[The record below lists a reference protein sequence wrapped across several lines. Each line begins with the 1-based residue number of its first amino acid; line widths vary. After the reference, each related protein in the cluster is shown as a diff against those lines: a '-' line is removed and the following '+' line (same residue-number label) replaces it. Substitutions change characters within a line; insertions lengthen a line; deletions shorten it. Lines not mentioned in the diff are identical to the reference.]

1 MKKIAPRLFA
11 ARTDRDPDAG
21 FSIVEVLV
29 ATVIFMMLSVGIAQ
43 ATVTSIRLAS
53 DQKHRVTALSL
64 AASEIDAVRAIG
76 DPFKVSDDPQP
87 APVTIDGITYTITL
101 DSSWVSGSGTD
112 IPCGGSGT
120 ANLQVKRI
128 NVSVTWA
135 GQLAGTNSVKSNTV
149 LAPVGRINDPTQG
162 TILIA
167 ATRADGTGASGV
179 TPTVTPVSG
188 GATALTA
195 QPPVTDSDGCS
206 YALRVTP
213 GVYKVALSKSGYIDI
228 TQNTSPSL
236 NVTVVAGS
244 TVSAPFGYDKAAK
257 FTMTYAPGAPSGTKF
272 PTNAETSFVNTYGTS
287 ILGVPATASLY
298 PWATGY
304 VPIAG
309 HYVAPTQL
317 SAGCRSVD
325 PSEWAAGSD
334 GSGPALAAGD
344 HGAAVAAGPGGSAT
358 MTVPMGLVTVRSSKA
373 SKSGSTYFYATSA
386 TAASGW
392 SDPGC
397 GTPMTYYFSSIAANT
412 DTTIALPFGTWTITV
427 VPSSGT
433 ASLTLTPL
441 TNVVSGLVSGNK
453 VMLDPRP
460 AA

>member
-11 ARTDRDPDAG
+11 ARTDRDPEAG

-29 ATVIFMMLSVGIAQ
+29 ATLIFMMLSIGIAQ
-43 ATVTSIRLAS
+43 ATVTSIRLS
-53 DQKHRVTALSL
+53 GDQKHRVTALSL
-64 AASEIDAVRAIG
+64 AAGEIDKVRAIA
-76 DPFKVSDDPQP
+76 DPFNVGPLTTTT
-87 APVTIDGITYTITL
+87 TIDSTTYTIVRKEA
-101 DSSWVSGSGTD
+101 WVAADGTD

-120 ANLQVKRI
+120 APLQVKRV
-128 NVSVTWA
+128 NVSVTWG
-135 GQLAGTNSVKSNTV
+135 GQLAATNSVNSNTV

-162 TILIA
+162 TIIVSA
-167 ATRADGTGASGV
+167 SRADGSGASGV
-179 TPTVTPVSG
+179 TATVTAVSG
-188 GATALTA
+188 GATALTTA
-195 QPPVTDSDGCS
+195 PPVTNSDGCT

-213 GVYKVALSKSGYIDI
+213 GVYKVALSKSGYVDI
-228 TQNTSPSL
+228 NQNASPTL
-236 NVTVVAGS
+236 NVTVVAGAS
-244 TVSAPFGYDKAAK
+244 VSAQFGYDQAAS
-257 FTMTYAPGAPSGTKF
+257 FSMTYAPGAPAGTKF
-272 PTNAETSFVNTYGTS
+272 ATNAETSFVNTYGTS

-304 VPIAG
+304 VPLAG
-309 HYVAPTQL
+309 HYIAPTQL

-325 PSEWAAGSD
+325 PSEWEAGSD

-344 HGAAVAAGPGGSAT
+344 HGAAVAAAPGGSAA
-358 MTVPMGLVTVRSSKA
+358 MTVPMGLLQVRSSLA

-386 TAASGW
+386 TAISGW

-441 TNVVSGLVSGNK
+441 NNVVSGLVSGNT

>member
-21 FSIVEVLV
+21 FSIVEVI
-29 ATVIFMMLSVGIAQ
+29 AGAVIFMILSVGIAQ
-43 ATVTSIRLAS
+43 ATVTSIRLS
-53 DQKHRVTALSL
+53 GDQKHRVTALSL
-64 AASEIDAVRAIG
+64 AAGEIDKVRALG
-76 DPFKVSDDPQP
+76 DPFNVG
-87 APVTIDGITYTITL
+87 AETTTTTIDGTTYTI
-101 DSSWVSGSGTD
+101 DRKEAWVSGSGTD

-128 NVSVTWA
+128 NVSVTWKGRLPA
-135 GQLAGTNSVKSNTV
+135 TSTVNSNTV

-188 GATALTA
+188 GATALATA
-195 QPPVTDSDGCS
+195 PPATDSDGCS

-213 GVYKVALSKSGYIDI
+213 GVYKVALSKAGWVDI
-228 TQNTSPSL
+228 SQNASPSI
-236 NVTVVAGS
+236 NVTVVAGAS
-244 TVSAPFGYDKAAK
+244 VSAPFGFDQAAK
-257 FTMTYAPGAPSGTKF
+257 FTMTYAPGAPAGTKF
-272 PTNAETSFVNTYGTS
+272 STNAETSFVNTYGTS
-287 ILGVPATASLY
+287 ILGIPSTASLY

-309 HYVAPTQL
+309 HYIAPTQL

-334 GSGPALAAGD
+334 GSGPALADGD
-344 HGAAVAAGPGGSAT
+344 HGAAVAAGPGGSAS
-358 MTVPMGLVTVRSSKA
+358 MSVPMGLLKVRSSLA

-386 TAASGW
+386 TAIAGW

-433 ASLTLTPL
+433 PTLTLTPL
-441 TNVVSGLVSGNK
+441 TNVVSGLVSGK
-453 VMLDPRP
+453 TVMLDPRP

>member
-1 MKKIAPRLFA
+1 MEKIARRLSA

-29 ATVIFMMLSVGIAQ
+29 ATMIFMLLSIGIAQ
-43 ATVTSIRLAS
+43 ATVTSIRLS
-53 DQKHRVTALSL
+53 GDQKHRVTALSL
-64 AASEIDAVRAIG
+64 AAGEIDKVRAIG
-76 DPFKVSDDPQP
+76 DPFDVLPDKSTS
-87 APVTIDGITYTITL
+87 TIDGITYTI
-101 DSSWVSGSGTD
+101 DRKAEWVSGSGTD
-112 IPCGGSGT
+112 IPCGGAGT
-120 ANLQVKRI
+120 ANLQVKRV
-128 NVSVTWA
+128 NVSVTWT
-135 GQLAGTNSVKSNTV
+135 GQLTPTSPVNSNTV

-162 TILIA
+162 TIIVA

-213 GVYKVALSKSGYIDI
+213 GVYKVALSKSGYVDI
-228 TQNTSPSL
+228 NQSANPSL
-236 NVTVVAGS
+236 NVTVVAGA
-244 TVSAPFGYDKAAK
+244 TVSAPFGYDKAAS
-257 FTMTYAPGAPSGTKF
+257 FTMTYAPGAPAGTKF
-272 PTNAETSFVNTYGTS
+272 STNAETSFVNTYGTS

-309 HYVAPTQL
+309 HYIAPTQL
-317 SAGCRSVD
+317 SDGCRSVD

-344 HGAAVAAGPGGSAT
+344 HGAATAAGPGGTAA
-358 MTVPMGLVTVRSSKA
+358 MTVPMGLLTVRSSKA
-373 SKSGSTYFYATSA
+373 SRSGSTYFYATSA

-427 VPSSGT
+427 IPSSGT
-433 ASLTLTPL
+433 ATLTLTPL
-441 TNVVSGLVSGNK
+441 TNVVSGLVSGNT